1 MYMRVY
7 KAFPAFEDR
16 FDAGRKLVEFLQ
28 QGPQQGKAVVLG
40 LPRGGVPAAWPL
52 AQAMNAMLDVVVV
65 RKLPLPGNPEA
76 GFGAVAIDGSR
87 FLNEAMLEH
96 VGLTP
101 LLIES
106 ITDKVRREVRRR
118 AREYPGHGP
127 IAARAGRGCLSG
139 GRRSRNRLHHARS
152 RRYGQ
157 EAPAK
162 ISYLVRPGLTLGFR
176 GNGATPISTRFTCSL
191 CRNDYRLP
199 LLLFTVTFMIWPTRK
214 SWRYSAKQ
222 DNSHARSMELIE
234 GVQVMTFQD
243 FFDFDTPVDR
253 RGTPAT
259 SGKCM
264 KNETFFLS
272 GWPIWIFARHP
283 RS

>member
-1 MYMRVY
+1 M
-7 KAFPAFEDR
+7 
-16 FDAGRKLVEFLQ
+16 EFLQ

-118 AREYPGHGP
+118 AREY
-127 IAARAGRGCLSG
+127 RGTDQLPHVRG
-139 GRRSRNRLHHARS
+139 TDV
-152 RRYGQ
+152 
-157 EAPAK
+157 
-162 ISYLVRPGLTLGFR
+162 YLVDDGLATGYTMLAAAAMVRKLQPRSLTLCVPVSPWDSVGTVLPYFDE
-176 GNGATPISTRFTCSL
+176 IYMLFVQK
-191 CRNDYRLP
+191 RLP
-199 LLLFTVTFMIWPTRK
+199 FAVASFYRDFHDMADEEVLEILGK
-214 SWRYSAKQ
+214 
-222 DNSHARSMELIE
+222 ARQFPREE
-234 GVQVMTFQD
+234 H
-243 FFDFDTPVDR
+243 
-253 RGTPAT
+253 GT
-259 SGKCM
+259 
-264 KNETFFLS
+264 N
-272 GWPIWIFARHP
+272 
-283 RS
+283 